1 MQCFG
6 SSADNPSRYT
16 DSPDGDW
23 VIGRY
28 PGDSGLV
35 LATGGSRHAFKV
47 YSTLTFTCLLHHA
60 VMTGYVSTFHFFF
73 PTLGKLVVDAIENKL
88 DPKLAARFAVDRQV
102 KPPNGKRKSVVPQ
115 ELNIDE
121 LCEPEDL
128 IPTL

>member
-1 MQCFG
+1 MCW
-6 SSADNPSRYT
+6 YT

-23 VIGRY
+23 VIGHY

-35 LATGGSRHAFKV
+35 LATGGSGHAFKF
-47 YSTLTFTCLLHHA
+47 L
-60 VMTGYVSTFHFFF
+60 

-102 KPPNGKRKSVVPQ
+102 KPPNGERKSVDPQ

-121 LCEPEDL
+121 LCGPEDL

>member
-1 MQCFG
+1 MCW
-6 SSADNPSRYT
+6 YT

-23 VIGRY
+23 VIGHY

-35 LATGGSRHAFKV
+35 LATGGSGHAFKF
-47 YSTLTFTCLLHHA
+47 L
-60 VMTGYVSTFHFFF
+60 

-102 KPPNGKRKSVVPQ
+102 KPPNGERKSVVPQ

-121 LCEPEDL
+121 LCGPEDL